1 MQSWQ
6 ILREAVE
13 QVGAKTLAAKLRVSA
28 ALIYKWSQETGPRG
42 TGSGAL
48 NPLDRVR
55 SILEI
60 TGDTRI
66 VRWLCQAAG
75 GFFVESPQLDR
86 LNQGAGL
93 LASTQRVIEE
103 FSKVLSTI
111 SRSIENDGQITPDES
126 DRIRQSWEELKSCGE
141 RFVVACERGAYAER
155 SSSADG
161 TQPAQSWSVGG
172 G

>member
-1 MQSWQ
+1 LVALQHP
-6 ILREAVE
+6 RDYGRHAERA
-13 QVGAKTLAAKLRVSA
+13 LALPCGRR
-28 ALIYKWSQETGPRG
+28 LFRG
-42 TGSGAL
+42 DPSST
-48 NPLDRVR
+48 
-55 SILEI
+55 
-60 TGDTRI
+60 
-66 VRWLCQAAG
+66 
-75 GFFVESPQLDR
+75 